1 MKTLDYMRFKDFILR
16 WRLFQFVNNY
26 DVENI
31 FCDWITGRYS
41 SNIEYIICFLERMRF
56 QILFIYSIEKMKKNR
71 RNGFLTIYISLFGD
85 RYSW

>member
-1 MKTLDYMRFKDFILR
+1 MEAGFFNSLITMTL
-16 WRLFQFVNNY
+16 
-26 DVENI
+26 
-31 FCDWITGRYS
+31 ITGRYS